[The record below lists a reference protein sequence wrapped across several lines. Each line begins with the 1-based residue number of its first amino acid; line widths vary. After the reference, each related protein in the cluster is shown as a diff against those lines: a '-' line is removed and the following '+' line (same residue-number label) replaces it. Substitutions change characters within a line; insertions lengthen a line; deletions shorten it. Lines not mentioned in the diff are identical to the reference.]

1 MTRKITALK
10 IQKKNNNRVSVYLD
24 HEYAFG
30 LSRIVAGWL
39 EVGQQLSEEK
49 IMELKAKDD
58 VEVALQKALNFLSYR
73 PRSEKEVRQNL
84 KIKHGIIEEDI
95 IDLIIERL
103 KSGGLVDDSNFA
115 ELWVENRNEFRPRGS
130 RALRTE
136 LRQKGSDEEIIALSL
151 KDLDEDKLAL
161 KAARKQSRKYKQL
174 EWDQFRKKLTGFL
187 ARRGFPYGVISEVT
201 PKVWDEICSQQPD

>member
-1 MTRKITALK
+1 MTRKITAFK
-10 IQKKNNNRVSVYLD
+10 IQKKNKNRVSVYLD

-49 IMELKAKDD
+49 INELKAKDNE
-58 VEVALQKALNFLSYR
+58 EVALQKAMNYLSYR

-84 KIKHGIIEEDI
+84 KIKHGIEEGI

-103 KSGGLVDDSNFA
+103 KRGGLVDDSNFA
-115 ELWVENRNEFRPRGS
+115 DLWVENRSEFRPRGS
-130 RALRTE
+130 RALSME
-136 LRQKGSDEEIIALSL
+136 LRQKGIDEKIIAQSL
-151 KDLDEDKLAL
+151 RNLDEDMLAL

-174 EWDQFRKKLTGFL
+174 DWKEFRKKLTGYL
-187 ARRGFPYGVISEVT
+187 ARRGFNYGIISEVT
-201 PKVWDEICSQQPD
+201 PKVWEEISSQQPD

>member
-136 LRQKGSDEEIIALSL
+136 LRQKGIDEEIIALSL